1 MKQTNRKLTLEYVV
15 LCYCHVLG
23 AVIYHA
29 LVCAVFLLRPGCPT
43 PQPSFSKIIVARIR
57 PPLYQVI
64 SRSACTNICDVLLSS
79 WIGCRHRYVLVAI
92 LRNTSRFRRGSRKV
106 SKLTD
111 KYNKKIEFQEQAAFR
126 LRDGREVE
134 IDASID
140 HPQYN
145 IMFKVQQPTDSWHC
159 ERVISIPSVLFTPF
173 QMNKLYQTNQKLW
186 IQPHSATGHRS
197 RSETYPQVSNIEFD
211 ETERRFARIN
221 GSLEDQA

>member
-64 SRSACTNICDVLLSS
+64 SRLYKYMDVLLSS

-111 KYNKKIEFQEQAAFR
+111 KYNKKLSFR
-126 LRDGREVE
+126 NRPPSGFEMVGR
-134 IDASID
+134 SKST
-140 HPQYN
+140 HQ
-145 IMFKVQQPTDSWHC
+145 
-159 ERVISIPSVLFTPF
+159 
-173 QMNKLYQTNQKLW
+173 
-186 IQPHSATGHRS
+186 
-197 RSETYPQVSNIEFD
+197 
-211 ETERRFARIN
+211 
-221 GSLEDQA
+221 